1 MNDNDILV
9 VEGYKFNSTKDADLA
24 RGVVKKV
31 AYLNKNIGSLS
42 PDKVLDL
49 YNKTI
54 EGKSIQT
61 PIGWTYLQ
69 TIREWLLQADYPEE
83 EVRPI
88 PLYCVFARSMDEE
101 IPKSRQRIIAPKKKV
116 PYKANFRTSLAVNI
130 ILGILVAAMLILAK
144 NSNTPN
150 IVNYRDAVVD
160 QYSEWEDSLTERER
174 ALRVKENELGIEDT
188 TAFEETTSKVIESAE
203 IQESE

>member
-24 RGVVKKV
+24 RGEVKKV

-54 EGKSIQT
+54 EGKSFQT

-83 EVRPI
+83 EVRLI

>member
-24 RGVVKKV
+24 RGEVKKV

-54 EGKSIQT
+54 EGKSFQT

-83 EVRPI
+83 EVRQI
-88 PLYCVFARSMDEE
+88 PPYCVFARSMDEE